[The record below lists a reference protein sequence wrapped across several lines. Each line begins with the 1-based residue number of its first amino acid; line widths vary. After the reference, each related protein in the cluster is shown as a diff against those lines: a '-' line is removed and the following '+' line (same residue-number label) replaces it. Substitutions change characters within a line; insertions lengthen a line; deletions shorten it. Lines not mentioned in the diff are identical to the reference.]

1 MRKNGFS
8 LLEVMVS
15 MLIAGLALLGLAATQ
30 LKSLQFAN
38 NSFDYT
44 ISLIQGQNAIE
55 RLWVRWCEV
64 QTNNINVTSPAFM
77 AFLSPDLSISHRY
90 TLQPI
95 VITPSANP
103 TNVVQSTEMTFTV
116 NWVDKRTLESDKTTY
131 NITDQVSLNTSYIPL
146 PPNIPATSSQP
157 ESGCTILK

>member
-55 RLWVRWCEV
+55 RLWVRLCDV
-64 QTNNINVTSPAFM
+64 QTNNIDVTSDAFM
-77 AFLSPDLSISHRY
+77 AQLKPAQSIAYRYDLKKIAVNKS
-90 TLQPI
+90 
-95 VITPSANP
+95 NK
-103 TNVVQSTEMTFTV
+103 NDMTFTV
-116 NWVDKRTLESDKTTY
+116 SWVDKRTIQSGETHYD
-131 NITDQVSLNTSYIPL
+131 IADQVSLNTSYIQL
-146 PPNIPATSSQP
+146 YIPATPSTP
-157 ESGCTILK
+157 VNGCTVL

>member
-55 RLWVRWCEV
+55 RLWVRLCDV
-64 QTNNINVTSPAFM
+64 QTNKIDVTAPEFM
-77 AFLSPDLSISHRY
+77 ALLGPAPSISHRY
-90 TLQPI
+90 SLKSI
-95 VITPSANP
+95 VITPSSKPAD
-103 TNVVQSTEMTFTV
+103 VVQSTEMTFTV
-116 NWVDKRTLESDKTTY
+116 SWIDKRSIELGQTEYDMV
-131 NITDQVSLNTSYIPL
+131 DQVSLNTSYIQLSPHV
-146 PPNIPATSSQP
+146 PATASVP
-157 ESGCTILK
+157 ESGCKLLP